1 VRLGRCQCS
10 EVWRTGAHG
19 EAGPQLAGAI
29 VDDERAC
36 RVAVRCIRGRIERLG
51 RLRRGESAL
60 GHGHGLLRREAGQVR
75 PRLDAGLGARQ
86 FGTHDVTDARASGER
101 AVEEL
106 HRADGRAGKEAKSG
120 QVRGR

>member
-1 VRLGRCQCS
+1 MAKPARSSLAPLSMTSGRAES
-10 EVWRTGAHG
+10 RYDAY
-19 EAGPQLAGAI
+19 
-29 VDDERAC
+29 
-36 RVAVRCIRGRIERLG
+36 
-51 RLRRGESAL
+51 GESAL